1 MKITIDISETNKT
14 IVVSDG
20 ITTTR
25 AEGIA
30 LFIAGEQDYVSAYG
44 DSDAIARSVGNA
56 YGTSHQLGEDSQM
69 FKMFKK
75 ILTAL
80 RFVRE
85 KINQTITS
93 EEALQKWGKDNVFH

>member
-1 MKITIDISETNKT
+1 MKIEINICEEHKT

-25 AEGIA
+25 ADGVA
-30 LFIAGEQDYVSAYG
+30 LFIASEQDYISAYG
-44 DSDAIARSVGNA
+44 DSDAIARAVGNA

-75 ILTAL
+75 ILSAL
-80 RFVRE
+80 RLVNS
-85 KINQTITS
+85 KISQTITE
-93 EEALQKWGKDNVFH
+93 EEAIQKWGKDNVFH

>member
-1 MKITIDISETNKT
+1 MRITIDIHEENKT

-44 DSDAIARSVGNA
+44 DSDAVARAVGNA
-56 YGTSHQLGEDSQM
+56 YDTSHQLGEDSQM
-69 FKMFKK
+69 FKMFRK
-75 ILTAL
+75 ILSML
-80 RFVRE
+80 RFINS
-85 KINQTITS
+85 KISQTITE
-93 EEALQKWGKDNVFH
+93 EEALQKWEKPDVFH